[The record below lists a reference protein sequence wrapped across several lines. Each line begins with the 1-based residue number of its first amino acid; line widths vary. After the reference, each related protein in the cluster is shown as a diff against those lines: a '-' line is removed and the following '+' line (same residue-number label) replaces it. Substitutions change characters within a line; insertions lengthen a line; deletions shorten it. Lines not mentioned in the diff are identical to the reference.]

1 MNCASEHAY
10 MKKAIHLI
18 LLGAALLC
26 VSCSGQK
33 EPTQEPISPN
43 GTPLKPNKEGK
54 KASNPGDKGGKPES
68 TTAEQPAIS
77 KYAYSGPRMPGL
89 KVSHVS
95 VPGNYVAL
103 TFDDGPHP
111 SLTPRVLDILNR
123 HGAKATFFVV
133 GRSVGKNSSILA
145 RAVAEGHEI
154 GAHTWSHIKMTSSG
168 SERVIN
174 EMDRTKAAI
183 QAATGHAPK
192 VMRPPYGAVNSGIVS
207 LMKSRYGMSTI
218 MWDVDTRDWQHPG
231 VSVVIQRAVG
241 RATPGS
247 IILLHDI
254 HESTLHA
261 VEGIV
266 SGLQARGFRLVTV
279 SQLLALGR
287 HAAQQAAGPQSQ
299 PAESNQQQAPVPEA
313 PIMPNPEPA
322 AAAPQAETAATEATP
337 APQPTAAESAPA
349 QSAETAGAASIS
361 GAASNE

>member
-1 MNCASEHAY
+1 
-10 MKKAIHLI
+10 MKRTVHLI
-18 LLGAALLC
+18 LLGASLLFTA
-26 VSCSGQK
+26 CSSEK
-33 EPTQEPISPN
+33 EPVAEPSSLAAAPS
-43 GTPLKPNKEGK
+43 KPK
-54 KASNPGDKGGKPES
+54 KGSKTRAQAKGAKQNAEPTSEAQNITKPFS
-68 TTAEQPAIS
+68 YT
-77 KYAYSGPRMPGL
+77 GPRMPGL
-89 KVSHVS
+89 RVSHVS

-123 HGAKATFFVV
+123 YGAKATFFVV
-133 GRSVGKNSSILA
+133 GRSVSKNSSILA

-168 SERVIN
+168 SSGIIS
-174 EMDRTKAAI
+174 EMDRTTSAI
-183 QAATGHAPK
+183 HAATGIEPK

-231 VSVVIQRAVG
+231 VSVVTQRAVG

-254 HESTLHA
+254 HESTLRA

-287 HAAQQAAGPQSQ
+287 HAAQQAAAESQTQTADETAQQQPETAIPAQQAIEQ
-299 PAESNQQQAPVPEA
+299 PASSTEPVP
-313 PIMPNPEPA
+313 PS
-322 AAAPQAETAATEATP
+322 
-337 APQPTAAESAPA
+337 PTAAGAQPQPVETSSPAP
-349 QSAETAGAASIS
+349 SNAENAGAASIS
-361 GAASNE
+361 GASDQQ

>member
-1 MNCASEHAY
+1 
-10 MKKAIHLI
+10 MKRTVHLI

-26 VSCSGQK
+26 TACSSEK
-33 EPTQEPISPN
+33 EPVAEPSSLVAV
-43 GTPLKPNKEGK
+43 PLKHNNKGSK
-54 KASNPGDKGGKPES
+54 
-68 TTAEQPAIS
+68 TTAQAKDVKQNAEPSGEAQSITNPFS
-77 KYAYSGPRMPGL
+77 YTGPRMPGL

-111 SLTPRVLDILNR
+111 TLTPRVLDILNR
-123 HGAKATFFVV
+123 YGAKATFFVV
-133 GRSVGKNSSILA
+133 GRSVSQNSSILA

-168 SERVIN
+168 SSSIIS
-174 EMDRTKAAI
+174 EMDRTTSAI
-183 QAATGHAPK
+183 HAATGIEPK

-231 VSVVIQRAVG
+231 TSVVTQRAVG

-254 HESTLHA
+254 HESTLRA

-287 HAAQQAAGPQSQ
+287 HAAQQAAAESQTQPAGETAQPELETAPPTQQTIEQSATSTEPVPPSSTGAGAHPQ
-299 PAESNQQQAPVPEA
+299 PAE
-313 PIMPNPEPA
+313 
-322 AAAPQAETAATEATP
+322 T
-337 APQPTAAESAPA
+337 SAPA
-349 QSAETAGAASIS
+349 PSNVENAGAASIS
-361 GAASNE
+361 GASEQQ